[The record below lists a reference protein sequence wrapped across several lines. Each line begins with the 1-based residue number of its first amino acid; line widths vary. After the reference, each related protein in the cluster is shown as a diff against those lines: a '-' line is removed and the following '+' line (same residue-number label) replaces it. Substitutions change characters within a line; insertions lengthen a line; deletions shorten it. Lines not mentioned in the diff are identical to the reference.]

1 MRIGVACAVFL
12 AAAAVRLGAQDFKAY
27 QNYDFVPGDQILFE
41 DDFGSDTDGEF
52 AAHWKLEA
60 GQGAVNKMNGQTVLA
75 MTDGN
80 YFKVAPRIKNAKYL
94 SDTFTLELD
103 YFPHPSGDSD
113 NIIVFLNRGE
123 DESRMVHIGPD
134 VSTEGLE
141 HDLNSSLAGGSESYR
156 GKWHHIALAFKS
168 GQLKVY
174 VDQARALVV
183 PTFDDFTPENLQIA
197 GTAGADAPAAF
208 TNVRLASGGGGN
220 LINQL
225 TTSGKIVTHGILFDV
240 NKAVVKPASM
250 GTINEIVKLMK
261 SNAAFK
267 LEVGGHTD
275 SDGDAAK
282 NLTLSQS
289 RADAVRKVLV
299 DQGVDGARL
308 TAKGY
313 GSTKPIAKNDSPE
326 GKANNRRV
334 EFTMID

>member
-1 MRIGVACAVFL
+1 MRISVACALVL
-12 AAAAVRLGAQDFKAY
+12 AAAVRLGAQDFKAY

-41 DDFGSDTDGEF
+41 DDFSTDTDGEF

-60 GQGAVNKMNGQTVLA
+60 GQGAVNKMNGQTVLV

-80 YFKVAPRIKNAKYL
+80 YFKVAPRIRTAKYL
-94 SDTFTLELD
+94 PDVFTLELD
-103 YFPHPSGDSD
+103 YFAHPSGDAD
-113 NIIVFLNRGE
+113 NIIVSLTRG
-123 DESRMVHIGPD
+123 DDDSRMVHIGPD

-141 HDLNSSLAGGSESYR
+141 HDLSASLPGGAESYH

-183 PTFDDFTPENLQIA
+183 PSFDDFKPESLLLA
-197 GTAGADAPAAF
+197 GSAGVDAPAAL
-208 TNVRLASGGGGN
+208 TNVRLAAGGGGN

-225 TTSGKIVTHGILFDV
+225 TANGKIVTHGILFDV

-261 SNAAFK
+261 GNAAIK

-275 SDGDAAK
+275 TDGDAAK
-282 NLTLSQS
+282 NMTLSQA

-299 DQGVDGARL
+299 DQGVDGTRL

-334 EFTMID
+334 EFAKVE

>member
-27 QNYDFVPGDQILFE
+27 QNYDFVPGDRILFE
-41 DDFGSDTDGEF
+41 DDFSSDTDGEF

-80 YFKVAPRIKNAKYL
+80 YFKVAPRIKTAKYL

-103 YFPHPSGDSD
+103 YFAHPSGDAD
-113 NIIVFLNRGE
+113 NIIVYLTRGD

-141 HDLNSSLAGGSESYR
+141 HDLNASLSGGSESYR
-156 GKWHHIALAFKS
+156 GKWHHIALAFKG

-183 PTFDDFTPENLQIA
+183 PSFDDFKPESLQLA
-197 GTAGADAPAAF
+197 GVAGADAPAAL
-208 TNVRLASGGGGN
+208 TNVRLAAGGGGN

-225 TTSGKIVTHGILFDV
+225 TTNGKIVTHGILFDV

-250 GTINEIVKLMK
+250 GTINEIVTLMK
-261 SNAAFK
+261 SNSAIK

-275 SDGDAAK
+275 ADGDAAK
-282 NLTLSQS
+282 NMTLSQS
-289 RADAVRKVLV
+289 RADAVKKVLV
-299 DQGVDGARL
+299 DQGVDVARL

-334 EFTMID
+334 EFTKVE

>member
-12 AAAAVRLGAQDFKAY
+12 AAAAIRLGAQDFKAY

-41 DDFGSDTDGEF
+41 DDFSSDADGEF
-52 AAHWKLEA
+52 AAHWKLQA

-80 YFKVAPRIKNAKYL
+80 YFKVAPRIKTAKYL
-94 SDTFTLELD
+94 PDTFTLEFD
-103 YFPHPSGDSD
+103 YFPHPSGDAD
-113 NIIVFLNRGE
+113 NILVYLIRG
-123 DESRMVHIGPD
+123 DDDGRIVHIGPD

-141 HDLNSSLAGGSESYR
+141 HDLSASLPGDPESYR
-156 GKWHHIALAFKS
+156 GKWHHVALAFKT

-183 PTFDDFTPENLQIA
+183 PAFDDFKPENLQIA
-197 GTAGADAPAAF
+197 GSAGAEAPAAF
-208 TNVRLASGGGGN
+208 TNVRLAAGGGGN

-225 TTSGKIVTHGILFDV
+225 TANGKIVTHGILFDV
-240 NKAVVKPASM
+240 NKSVVKPASM
-250 GTINEIVKLMK
+250 DTINEIVKLMK
-261 SNAAFK
+261 GNAAIK

-275 SDGDAAK
+275 ADGDAAK
-282 NLTLSQS
+282 NEALSQS
-289 RADAVRKVLV
+289 RAEAVRKVLV

-334 EFTMID
+334 EFTKIN

>member
-12 AAAAVRLGAQDFKAY
+12 MAAAIRLGAQDFKAY

-41 DDFGSDTDGEF
+41 DDFSSDTDGEF
-52 AAHWKLEA
+52 AAHWKLQA

-80 YFKVAPRIKNAKYL
+80 YFKVAPRIKTAKYL
-94 SDTFTLELD
+94 PDAFTLELD
-103 YFPHPSGDSD
+103 YFPHPSGDAD
-113 NIIVFLNRGE
+113 NILVYLIRG
-123 DESRMVHIGPD
+123 DDDSRLIHIGPD

-141 HDLNSSLAGGSESYR
+141 HDLNSSLPGDSESHR

-183 PTFDDFTPENLQIA
+183 PSFDDFKPENLQIA
-197 GTAGADAPAAF
+197 GSAGADSPVVF
-208 TNVRLASGGGGN
+208 TNVRLAAGGGGN
-220 LINQL
+220 LVNQL
-225 TTSGKIVTHGILFDV
+225 TTNGKIVTHGILFDV
-240 NKAVVKPASM
+240 NKSVVKPASM
-250 GTINEIVKLMK
+250 GTINEVVKLMK
-261 SNAAFK
+261 GNAGLK

-275 SDGDAAK
+275 ADGDAAK
-282 NLTLSQS
+282 NETLSQS
-289 RADAVRKVLV
+289 RAEAVRKVLM
-299 DQGVDGARL
+299 DQGIDGARL

-334 EFTMID
+334 EFTKIE